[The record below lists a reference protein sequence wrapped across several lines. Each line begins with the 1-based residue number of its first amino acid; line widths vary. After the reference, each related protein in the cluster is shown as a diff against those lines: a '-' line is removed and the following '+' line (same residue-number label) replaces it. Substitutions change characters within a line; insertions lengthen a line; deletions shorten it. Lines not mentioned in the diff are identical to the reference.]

1 MPPTPIGWP
10 DCDRLWRRSL
20 PMIEVP
26 LGNWLRVSQKHHAS
40 IVHFGKGC
48 CYRFDDPRQE
58 YGVLYAGSSYL
69 TSVAESVLRDEVRSG
84 ARPVYLSDLDER
96 VIAALAPAD
105 ATLSLVDLTE
115 AVGIG
120 LDNQIATTPDYALT
134 RAWSRAL
141 YEHPDRPDGLYFVSR
156 NFPKGQAIAVFDR
169 ALIRLPIAEAPGSR
183 IMLRKAHG
191 YRDLLKLLAKNHIS
205 LRR

>member
-1 MPPTPIGWP
+1 MPVPVEGP
-10 DCDRLWRRSL
+10 DRDRLSRHPL
-20 PMIEVP
+20 PLIEVS
-26 LGNWLRVSQKHHAS
+26 LGAWLRVSERHHRS
-40 IVHFGKGC
+40 VVHFGKAVR
-48 CYRFDDPRQE
+48 YRFDDPLGQ
-58 YGVLYAGSSYL
+58 YGVLYAGSNDL
-69 TSVAESVLRDEVRSG
+69 TSVAESVLRDEVRTG

-141 YEHPDRPDGLYFVSR
+141 YEHPDAPDGVFFASR
-156 NFPKGQAIAVFDR
+156 NYPKGQAIAVFDR
-169 ALIRLPIAEAPGSR
+169 VLERLAIVEAPGSR
-183 IMLRKAHG
+183 IALRQAHG
-191 YRDLLKLLAKNHIS
+191 DQDLLALLAKNGIA

>member
-1 MPPTPIGWP
+1 MPVPVEGP
-10 DCDRLWRRSL
+10 DRDRLSRHPL
-20 PMIEVP
+20 PLIEVS
-26 LGNWLRVSQKHHAS
+26 LGAWLRVSERHPRS
-40 IVHFGKGC
+40 VVHFGKAVR
-48 CYRFDDPRQE
+48 YRFDDPLGQ
-58 YGVLYAGSSYL
+58 YGVLYAGSNDL
-69 TSVAESVLRDEVRSG
+69 TSVAES
-84 ARPVYLSDLDER
+84 VYLSDLDER

-141 YEHPDRPDGLYFVSR
+141 YEHPDAPDGVFFASR
-156 NFPKGQAIAVFDR
+156 NYPKGQAIAVFDR
-169 ALIRLPIAEAPGSR
+169 VLERLAIVEAPGSR
-183 IMLRKAHG
+183 IALRQAHG
-191 YRDLLKLLAKNHIS
+191 DQDLLALLAKNGIA